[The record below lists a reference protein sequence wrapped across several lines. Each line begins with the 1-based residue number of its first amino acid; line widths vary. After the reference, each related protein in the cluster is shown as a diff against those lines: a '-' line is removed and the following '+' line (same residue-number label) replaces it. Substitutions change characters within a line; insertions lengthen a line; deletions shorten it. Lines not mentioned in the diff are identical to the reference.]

1 LKQLERYT
9 DNHKRGSDG
18 ACGLAK
24 GSYAWSM
31 FYVDGSLFRRGRFEY
46 RLLDMPES
54 VEVYR
59 RNEDGVIVALYVND
73 VPLNEAG
80 HCAYVGDD
88 ENEFV
93 TWKADFAR
101 SPESVKGHPVRPEGA
116 VEREPVELPLAEWTR
131 VLGAGD
137 TILDLHIPSGGGMTP
152 EACLES
158 MTAARDYVQSHFPDS
173 PPKAYYCNSW
183 IFSPQLEPIIPNS
196 NLVDLMR
203 RVYLFPLPSGVRY
216 PGLGFIYAR
225 EYEDWRTAPRETSLQ
240 KGLLDL
246 VDRNIPTQVGG
257 MFLLLDDLGAELDH
271 YRKGWAQTFGPA
283 PVKEDAEERQ

>member
-1 LKQLERYT
+1 MTLDEVVDRLELTATEREAIAADWDLHSRADFLFLRTRLEAEEVLRWCRTATIAEADAQVYVEVAGRIAGDEALLSLLAYFRGRLVQAGDDKVWMDTSKWPDLARILGRHGNSLLMLVFISLLPEMRETYLARGFEEEVFLETLRQLERYT

-31 FYVDGSLFRRGRFEY
+31 FYVDGSLFRRGRLEY

-93 TWKADFAR
+93 TWKAEITRA
-101 SPESVKGHPVRPEGA
+101 PESVKGYPVRPEGA
-116 VEREPVELPLAEWTR
+116 VEREP
-131 VLGAGD
+131 
-137 TILDLHIPSGGGMTP
+137 
-152 EACLES
+152 
-158 MTAARDYVQSHFPDS
+158 
-173 PPKAYYCNSW
+173 
-183 IFSPQLEPIIPNS
+183 
-196 NLVDLMR
+196 
-203 RVYLFPLPSGVRY
+203 
-216 PGLGFIYAR
+216 
-225 EYEDWRTAPRETSLQ
+225 
-240 KGLLDL
+240 
-246 VDRNIPTQVGG
+246 
-257 MFLLLDDLGAELDH
+257 
-271 YRKGWAQTFGPA
+271 
-283 PVKEDAEERQ
+283 